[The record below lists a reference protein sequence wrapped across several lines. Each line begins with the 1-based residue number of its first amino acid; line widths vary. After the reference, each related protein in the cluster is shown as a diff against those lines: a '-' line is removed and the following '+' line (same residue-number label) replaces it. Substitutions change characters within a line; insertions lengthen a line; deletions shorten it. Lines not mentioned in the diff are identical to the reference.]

1 MEGNIEYLN
10 IYSIELNVKQFFIYQ
25 LCFQSYR
32 VHRDKVDAIRIIHFN
47 GKEEEEIE
55 IYIYYHFCD
64 ILIAKID
71 GYSSIVTDKY
81 IKVP

>member
-10 IYSIELNVKQFFIYQ
+10 IYSIELNVKQFFTCQ
-25 LCFQSYR
+25 LCFQCYR
-32 VHRDKVDAIRIIHFN
+32 LHRGKVDAIQIINFN
-47 GKEEEEIE
+47 GKEEEKIE
-55 IYIYYHFCD
+55 IYIYYHFWGF
-64 ILIAKID
+64 LIAIID